1 MSVKISCDYLGDLR
15 VRAIHGPSGTELIT
29 DAPVDNQGQGRS
41 FSPTDLAAT
50 AMATC
55 VITIVGIHARQMDL
69 DLRGMKVEVEKQMS
83 TTPPRRIARLDMVIT
98 MPPGIKEE
106 HRPRLIR
113 AAEACPVK
121 QSFREDTMIECRW
134 IWA

>member
-1 MSVKISCDYLGDLR
+1 MSVKVSCEYLGDLR

-29 DAPVDNQGQGRS
+29 DAPVDNQGQGRA

-50 AMATC
+50 SVATC
-55 VITIVGIHARQMDL
+55 ILTIMGIHARQMNVDL
-69 DLRGMKVEVEKQMS
+69 KGMKVEVEKHMS
-83 TTPPRRIARLDMVIT
+83 TNPPRRIVRLDLVISMPSTVKEEYRARLM
-98 MPPGIKEE
+98 
-106 HRPRLIR
+106 R
-113 AAEACPVK
+113 AADACPVK